1 MVEESQGQER
11 PLAQNNRLSL
21 CTSTVP
27 VLLGLCRALGR
38 FNGCEDPL
46 IAHIFP
52 PKKRRRV
59 ARCSKTSDVQNKVH
73 TELLRPHFESPSQAN
88 IFFKAFSNFRS
99 IIPRSLSA
107 TFKNGSGGDGE
118 KLLDTGSQES
128 IVDLR

>member
-1 MVEESQGQER
+1 MRMVEESQGQER

-59 ARCSKTSDVQNKVH
+59 ARCSKTSDVQNKVRNYCGPI
-73 TELLRPHFESPSQAN
+73 LSRLRKQIFSSRRSPTFGASFRGPSRPPSRTVVVAT
-88 IFFKAFSNFRS
+88 ARSFSTPALRN
-99 IIPRSLSA
+99 LSW
-107 TFKNGSGGDGE
+107 T
-118 KLLDTGSQES
+118 
-128 IVDLR
+128 

>member
-1 MVEESQGQER
+1 MLETLVRMVEESQGQER

-59 ARCSKTSDVQNKVH
+59 ARCSKTSDVQNKVRNYYGLSSSML
-73 TELLRPHFESPSQAN
+73 ELPS
-88 IFFKAFSNFRS
+88 
-99 IIPRSLSA
+99 
-107 TFKNGSGGDGE
+107 
-118 KLLDTGSQES
+118 
-128 IVDLR
+128 